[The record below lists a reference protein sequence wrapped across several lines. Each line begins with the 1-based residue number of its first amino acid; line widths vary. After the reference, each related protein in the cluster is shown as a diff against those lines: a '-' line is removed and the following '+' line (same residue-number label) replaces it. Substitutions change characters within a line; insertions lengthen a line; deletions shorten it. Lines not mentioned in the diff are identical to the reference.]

1 MIEKIKEWFEPDADG
16 KMNPFLPFFF
26 ISIGALPLIIYKG
39 IICGFYKADHIR
51 MSGMD
56 ALIQGINQPFSYL
69 FPLTGRHF
77 VPDYLIIFLILYA
90 AVVVAMF
97 ISVDRNRNKS
107 TKKDGWMQFGNIR
120 KFNKIFAYPK
130 GADAPKDPDEDE
142 YEPGNMILSEHIRY
156 DVEPKGTNTYS
167 CALIVGATG
176 SGKSFTYVKPNILQM
191 NTSYVVTDPKGE
203 LTRDTGKALLDHG
216 YNVLV
221 FNTAEP
227 EYSCK
232 YNPFAYIRDEAG
244 VVTMVNVF
252 LDNTNDPN
260 ASSGNDPFFGLAEK
274 NFYLAIFFYIY
285 TVYKD
290 QPEKQNFKTV
300 YEMYQMADEPEQTGR
315 NQTPTLSPFDELFL
329 ELAKKDPANPSLG
342 YYNTFKKGS
351 PKTKQSILISA
362 GVRLWF
368 LAVPSIANLMSDDT
382 LHLETIG
389 DRKTALFVIIKAE
402 DATFNFLSAMLFT
415 QLFETLYYVGN
426 TLNEKSWLCT
436 KGNCTALR
444 SDPFIMGTPSEK
456 EEKEKLIRK
465 KNLYASATIE
475 CDDENDKK
483 FQTANEFGII
493 PWPKTRLVTKDKN
506 GNKIVLQEFNSRRE
520 AEIILDA
527 CKKGKIKKGSKTLTS
542 HVRFMLDEFA
552 NIGKIPDF
560 DKKLATFR
568 SLRIS
573 ADIIVQSVAQLKEM
587 YEDRHGKI
595 TSNCSITIS
604 LGLNDLDDCKW
615 FSELIGQTTIKSESI
630 NLDNSGL
637 VPGAKGGSISDNAQ
651 SLLRPENI
659 RAMDKDECL
668 VIVNTQMPLKDKK
681 YNATKHP
688 RWKETLDSHDPE
700 TAKNE
705 FQYRRLFFIEQREDA
720 KVVADLSNAIEQ
732 GEKAEQAKIASGSG
746 KVFIPERSPKGQKPN
761 YVKSESIKKPK
772 SARQNSKI
780 GVKTK
785 ESEKEQQMS
794 NIAQD
799 IANSMSVENAVGI
812 KKNSDG
818 NFDINNLGEDQ
829 RKLLIARVQKGDLT
843 IENNTLQFKKKE
855 KDIIGDDDGII
866 DDSIANLF

>member
-1 MIEKIKEWFEPDADG
+1 MIDKVKELFEPDQDG
-16 KMNPFLPFFF
+16 KTNPYAMFFF
-26 ISIGALPLIIYKG
+26 LAIGGFPIVLYKG
-39 IICGFYKADHIR
+39 ILCGFYKGEHMRA
-51 MSGMD
+51 SGME
-56 ALIQGINQPFSYL
+56 ALLLGNNQPFSYL
-69 FPLTGRHF
+69 FPLWGRNF
-77 VPDYLIIFLILYA
+77 VPDYIIIFSILYA
-90 AVVVAMF
+90 MIIIMIF
-97 ISVDRNRNKS
+97 ISIDRNKNKS
-107 TKKDGWMQFGNIR
+107 NKKDGWMQFGNIK
-120 KFNKIFAYPK
+120 KFNKEFAYPK
-130 GADAPKDPDEDE
+130 GAEAPSEPEEWE
-142 YEPGNMILSEHIRY
+142 YEPGNMILSDRIRY

-216 YNVLV
+216 YNVMI

-227 EYSCK
+227 QYSCK
-232 YNPFAYIRDEAG
+232 YNPFRYVRDEAG
-244 VVTMVNVF
+244 VVSMVNVF
-252 LDNTNDPN
+252 LENTNDPN
-260 ASSGNDPFFGLAEK
+260 SSGNDPFFGLAEK
-274 NFYLAIFFYIY
+274 NFYLAICFYIY

-300 YEMYQMADEPEQTGR
+300 YEMYQMADEPEQMGR
-315 NQTPTLSPFDELFL
+315 NQAPTLSPFDELFL
-329 ELAKKDPANPSLG
+329 ELAKKDPANPAIG

-351 PKTKQSILISA
+351 PKTKQAILISA

-368 LAVPSIANLMSDDT
+368 LAVPSIANLMSEDT

-426 TLNEKSWLCT
+426 TLNEKSWLLT
-436 KGNCTALR
+436 YGNCTALR
-444 SDPFIMGTPSEK
+444 SDPFIMGTPSETKAK
-456 EEKEKLIRK
+456 EDLERLRNI
-465 KNLYASATIE
+465 YASAVIE
-475 CDDENDKK
+475 ADDENDEK
-483 FQTANEFGII
+483 FKTANEFGII
-493 PWPKTRLVTKDKN
+493 PWPKARLVTGKGKE
-506 GNKIVLQEFNSRRE
+506 KQILQEFNSVRE
-520 AEIILDA
+520 AEIILEA

-615 FSELIGQTTIKSESI
+615 FSELIGQTTVKAESI

-637 VPGAKGGSISDNAQ
+637 IPGAKGGSISDNAQ

-659 RAMDKDECL
+659 RAMNKDECL
-668 VIVNTQMPLKDKK
+668 VIVNTQMPLRDKK

-688 RWKETLDSHDPE
+688 RWKESLDSHDPA

-705 FQYRRLFFIEQREDA
+705 FQYRRLFYIEQREDA
-720 KVVADLSNAIEQ
+720 KVVATLPASLSQPSILNGKAAIPQQSGKKTGKPHFHNAPVGVKQEQDDNDRKINAIAL
-732 GEKAEQAKIASGSG
+732 GIADSMTASMIASGS
-746 KVFIPERSPKGQKPN
+746 PN
-761 YVKSESIKKPK
+761 
-772 SARQNSKI
+772 
-780 GVKTK
+780 TK
-785 ESEKEQQMS
+785 ENES
-794 NIAQD
+794 NAI
-799 IANSMSVENAVGI
+799 
-812 KKNSDG
+812 
-818 NFDINNLGEDQ
+818 DINNLSPEQ
-829 RKLLIARVQKGDLT
+829 RKNLIQRVNNKEMVLD
-843 IENNTLQFKKKE
+843 ENNCLRLKTDKE
-855 KDIIGDDDGII
+855 KSLVSEDDGVIS
-866 DDSIANLF
+866 DAVADFF